1 MTFMGN
7 HQHNSED
14 ASSFDVVVVGA
25 GPIGL
30 ETAYALSEKGHSV
43 VVLDAGAVGSQIMR
57 FPPTVRFFSSPERIA
72 IANVPLESVAQE
84 KTSREEY
91 LAYLRSVVTL
101 RGLSVRTYEEVTGV
115 TGESGDFRVAT
126 KTSSGQTRSISCGSV
141 VLAIGGTATSRKLGS
156 PGEDLPHVRR
166 EMDDPHRYFQRTV
179 LVVGGKNSAAE
190 SALRIWRC
198 GGRVILSTRRSEL
211 YEKIKYWIRPEL
223 DVLVRNGSI
232 DARFMTEI
240 SAIHSD
246 GVDLR
251 STVTGEVHRVEVD
264 DVLLQIGYNSD
275 PHIFKALG
283 CTLSGEEQSVQH
295 DPATMETSVAGI
307 YVAGT
312 AVAGTQGSFQVYIEN
327 SHVHSTR
334 IAAHLSGQS
343 APETPVLPEL
353 PEA

>member
-1 MTFMGN
+1 MAN
-7 HQHNSED
+7 HSQIQER
-14 ASSFDVVVVGA
+14 ASAFDVVVVGA

-30 ETAYALSEKGHSV
+30 ETAYALGKKGHSV
-43 VVLDAGAVGSQIMR
+43 LVVDAGAVGSQIMR

-72 IANVPLESVAQE
+72 IAGVPLESVAQE

-91 LAYLRSVVTL
+91 LAYLRSVVAL
-101 RGLSVRTYEEVTGV
+101 RDITVRTYEEVTEV
-115 TGESGDFRVAT
+115 TGQSGDFTVST
-126 KTSSGQTRSISCGSV
+126 QTSSGAVRTLTCGAV
-141 VLAIGGTATSRKLGS
+141 VLAVGGTATSRSLGS

-198 GGRVILSTRRSEL
+198 GGRVILSTRRKEL

-232 DARFMTEI
+232 DARFMTEV

-251 STVTGEVHRVEVD
+251 STVTGEVSRVAVD
-264 DVLLQIGYNSD
+264 DVLLQIGYDSD
-275 PHIFKALG
+275 PRIFKALG
-283 CTLSGEEQSVQH
+283 CELCGDEQSVQH
-295 DPATMETSVAGI
+295 DPATMQTSVPGI

-312 AVAGTQGSFQVYIEN
+312 AIAGTQGSFQVYIEN
-327 SHVHSTR
+327 SHVHGRR
-334 IAAHLSGQS
+334 IAAHLSGECV
-343 APETPVLPEL
+343 PETPVLPEL

>member
-1 MTFMGN
+1 MI
-7 HQHNSED
+7 HQHSSSK
-14 ASSFDVVVVGA
+14 ASSCEVVVIGA

-30 ETAYALSEKGHSV
+30 EAAYEIGLKGHSV
-43 VVLDAGAVGSQIMR
+43 VVVDAGAIGAQIMR

-72 IANVPLESVAQE
+72 IAGVPLDSVAQE

-91 LAYLRSVVTL
+91 LAYLRSVVRL
-101 RGLSVRTYEEVTGV
+101 RDITVRTYEEVTDI
-115 TGESGDFRVAT
+115 TGESGNFTLKT
-126 KTSSGQTRSISCGSV
+126 KTASGTLHSISCSSV
-141 VLAIGGTATSRKLGS
+141 VLAVGGTATSRRLEC

-198 GGRVILSTRRSEL
+198 GGKVILSTRRSEL
-211 YEKIKYWIRPEL
+211 YKKIKYWIRPEL

-232 DARFMTEI
+232 DARFMTEV

-246 GVDLR
+246 GVDLK
-251 STVTGEVHRVEVD
+251 STETGEVDRIQVD
-264 DVLLQIGYNSD
+264 DVLLQIGYESD
-275 PHIFKALG
+275 PYLFKALG
-283 CTLSGEEQSVQH
+283 CALCGEEQSVQH
-295 DPATMETSVAGI
+295 DPLTMETSVPGI

-312 AVAGTQGSFQVYIEN
+312 AIAGTQGSFQVYIEN
-327 SHVHSTR
+327 SHVHSQR
-334 IAAHLSGQS
+334 IASHLSGES
-343 APETPVLPEL
+343 APDTPVLPEL